1 MTTGTIQLAFLIT
14 SLVPLNS
21 NFTSWTNFSKI
32 QLSWLWFSKILM
44 PLPRK
49 WQALFV
55 LVHSNFSSF
64 SRPYLLY
71 YLSYSS
77 FYWTPFALCWL
88 GFEFARINRSR
99 ATNSVIDLVDHPFP
113 LTLLIFSKSPSNSY
127 FIESILEKISD
138 INKIYKT
145 KVYFSIQ
152 IIPQRINLAYVISL
166 YTL

>member
-1 MTTGTIQLAFLIT
+1 MYIHICMNIYNLRPFLSRIIYSYNTFQILNSYSSYLIFVEIIHMTTGTIQLAFLIT

-99 ATNSVIDLVDHPFP
+99 AINSVIDLVDHPFP
-113 LTLLIFSKSPSNSY
+113 LTLLIF
-127 FIESILEKISD
+127 
-138 INKIYKT
+138 
-145 KVYFSIQ
+145 
-152 IIPQRINLAYVISL
+152 
-166 YTL
+166 